1 MKLNSIKRV
10 TLVFVSALFV
20 VGSTFAQEGEN
31 LLSNGGF
38 EATDGKIKKLG
49 GITSATG
56 WYSVTGVP
64 ADLFSESKIPDI
76 NVPVNKYGKETP
88 KEGGNYA
95 GIVAFSYGNKV
106 PRSYLKVKLDTPMK
120 KGMRYCV
127 KFYVSLG
134 ESSKYA
140 SNNLGAHFSKKDIQV
155 DQKVPYVVDKNVPV
169 ILHPNN
175 DTEKLNQMFNWE
187 QICGTYEADG
197 GEKYMLIG
205 NFYGDNVTKYE
216 TNKKPKDFAKD
227 QLIAAYY
234 YIDDVSVIMLETNE
248 RCNCV
253 VEDKNEYSTMVY
265 QKAIV
270 LNDKMTSTQKVE
282 AQQCFFSFGKTNFSP
297 LGKESLDLIVAEMK
311 ANPSMRLE
319 IMGHSDKEEDKVGA
333 EKQDYADMSNKRI
346 NAVILYLTE
355 NGIEEGRLI
364 PSPQGSEI
372 PSEEI
377 YEADEPDLKM
387 AKNRRVTFK
396 VR

>member
-1 MKLNSIKRV
+1 MKLNSIKKG
-10 TLVFVSALFV
+10 TLFVASALFV
-20 VGSTFAQEGEN
+20 VGNLFAQGEN

-38 EATDGKIKKLG
+38 EATDGKVKKLG
-49 GITSATG
+49 GIISATG
-56 WYSVTGVP
+56 WDSPTSVP
-64 ADLFSESKIPDI
+64 ADLFSDSKIPDI
-76 NVPVNKYGKETP
+76 NVPMNKFGKETP

-106 PRSYLKVKLDTPMK
+106 PRSYLKVKLDIPMK
-120 KGMRYCV
+120 TGMKYCV
-127 KFYVSLG
+127 KFYVSLA
-134 ESSKYA
+134 EASKYA
-140 SNNLGAHFSKKDIQV
+140 SNNLGAYFSKEDKKVQG
-155 DQKVPYVVDKNVPV
+155 KVPSAIDKNARVV
-169 ILHPNN
+169 MHANN

-187 QICGTYEADG
+187 QICGSYEANG
-197 GEKYMLIG
+197 GEKYMYIG
-205 NFYGDNVTKYE
+205 NFFGDNVTKYE
-216 TNKKPKDFAKD
+216 TNKKPKDFTKD
-227 QLIAAYY
+227 QIIAAYY
-234 YIDDVSVIMLETNE
+234 YIDDVSVVLLESGE
-248 RCNCV
+248 KCDCV

-270 LNDKMTSTQKVE
+270 LNDKMTPTQKVD

-297 LGKESLDLIVAEMK
+297 LGKESLDLIVSEMK

-319 IMGHSDKEEDKVGA
+319 ILGHSDKEEDKAGA
-333 EKQDYADMSNKRI
+333 EKQDYADMASKRI
-346 NAVILYLTE
+346 NAVVLYLTE

-377 YEADEPDLKM
+377 YEADEPDLVM

>member
-1 MKLNSIKRV
+1 MKLNSIKKG
-10 TLVFVSALFV
+10 TLFVASALLV
-20 VGSTFAQEGEN
+20 VGNLFAQGEN
-31 LLSNGGF
+31 LLSNGSF
-38 EATDGKIKKLG
+38 EATDGKVKKLG
-49 GITSATG
+49 GIVSATG
-56 WYSVTGVP
+56 WESVTGVP

-76 NVPVNKYGKETP
+76 NVPMNKYGKETP

-134 ESSKYA
+134 EASKYA
-140 SNNLGAHFSKKDIQV
+140 SNNLGAHFSKKEIQV

-187 QICGTYEADG
+187 QICGTFEADG
-197 GEKYMLIG
+197 GEKFMLIG

-216 TNKKPKDFAKD
+216 TNKKPKDFSKE
-227 QLIAAYY
+227 QVIAAYY
-234 YIDDVSVIMLETNE
+234 YIDEVSVVMLENSE
-248 RCNCV
+248 RCDCV

-270 LNDKMTSTQKVE
+270 LNDKMTSAQKLD

-297 LGKESLDLIVAEMK
+297 LGKESLDLIVTEMK
-311 ANPSMRLE
+311 ANPAMRLE

-333 EKQDYADMSNKRI
+333 EKQDYADMASKRI
-346 NAVILYLTE
+346 NAVVLYLTE

-372 PSEEI
+372 QSEEI
-377 YEADEPDLKM
+377 YEADEPDLIM